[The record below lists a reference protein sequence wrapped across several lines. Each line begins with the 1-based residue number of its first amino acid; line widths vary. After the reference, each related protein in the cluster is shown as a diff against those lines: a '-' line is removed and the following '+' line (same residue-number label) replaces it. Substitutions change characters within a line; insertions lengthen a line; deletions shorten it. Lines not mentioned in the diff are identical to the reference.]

1 MKFTD
6 AIDLSLRNLRQSR
19 LRTSLTTLG
28 VSIGIASLAGMISL
42 GIGLEDQVVGRFKQ
56 SGLFGSITVTSQGD
70 LRGALAQLGQR
81 GGLRTPGARGE
92 GAPSGRAPV
101 ELDGDA
107 IQRISALQ
115 KVREV
120 TPNLRLPVEATIG
133 EFSSPVIATG
143 TPMSSKG
150 EGAFQTFAYGEFFK
164 DESESDCLLTLDMA
178 TRIAEKD
185 TGSLIGK
192 MLTLSYAASQRSL
205 SDGVADGFQ
214 VHRME
219 VQCRIAGIVERNPG
233 AIGPGGALALSGVM
247 LTMGLA
253 RAIEVDIVNDAQT
266 LLREPGSAKTYSAIT
281 VKVKQ
286 SQYTQDVED
295 DLRRMGFQAFSIDDA
310 LRGAKTAFI
319 VLNIINSLIGSIALT
334 VSLLGIVNTM
344 VMSILERTR
353 EIGIMKAIGAS
364 DNDIRWIFLGEASVI
379 GLMGGLFGIALSWV
393 VGHVINFGANLY
405 IQSQGGTPGTLFSLP
420 LWLIGA
426 AIAFSILVSLGAGSL
441 PASRAARL
449 DPIQALRH
457 N

>member
-1 MKFTD
+1 VKFTD

-42 GIGLEDQVVGRFKQ
+42 GIGLEDQVVGRFAQ

-81 GGLRTPGARGE
+81 GGLRTLGARGE
-92 GAPSGRAPV
+92 GASSGHTPV

-107 IQRISALQ
+107 IKRISALQ
-115 KVREV
+115 NVREV

-164 DESESDCLLTLDMA
+164 DESENDCLLTLDMA

-192 MLTLSYAASQRSL
+192 MLTLSYAASQRTQN
-205 SDGVADGFQ
+205 GGGAADFQ

-219 VQCRIAGIVERNPG
+219 AQCRIAGIVERNPG
-233 AIGPGGALALSGVM
+233 AIGPGGGPSLSGVM

-253 RAIEVDIVNDAQT
+253 RAIDVDVVTDAQA
-266 LLREPGSAKTYSAIT
+266 LLRETGSGKTYSAIT

-295 DLRRMGFQAFSIDDA
+295 DLRRMGFQAFSMDDA

-334 VSLLGIVNTM
+334 V
-344 VMSILERTR
+344 
-353 EIGIMKAIGAS
+353 
-364 DNDIRWIFLGEASVI
+364 
-379 GLMGGLFGIALSWV
+379 
-393 VGHVINFGANLY
+393 
-405 IQSQGGTPGTLFSLP
+405 
-420 LWLIGA
+420 
-426 AIAFSILVSLGAGSL
+426 
-441 PASRAARL
+441 
-449 DPIQALRH
+449 
-457 N
+457 